1 MRVAWVVDPALLQRG
16 QVPPR
21 DPTGRG
27 RGGPSWHQGAC
38 WWEGA
43 GEGACRES
51 ARGQSAAMHGSVGGM
66 GEVGVGSERLRRRH
80 GAREKASG
88 DFAGSK
94 KARTGRDDADGGEG
108 CSGAGSWATNGGG
121 SGGGSGLP
129 SGVRSVFARAVR
141 RQRQR
146 EQAPRPDGECR
157 GAGQDGPAERRG
169 PAFINSDCS
178 GMAGQARVDP
188 KGTPAGKDVSDGDDG
203 NIGYAFDTHACTR
216 AGTHKHARS
225 AHTQHVRARAH
236 THTHTHTHKQIC
248 LYKRPFENLGRKW
261 SDNRAKKL
269 CRKAAQ
275 RRRLWCRTPAQD
287 PQRAMARISRRP
299 ALSTRRESLMIM
311 GDDAMTMFVTVF
323 TRE

>member
-80 GAREKASG
+80 GAREEASG

-108 CSGAGSWATNGGG
+108 CSGSGSWATNGGV

-129 SGVRSVFARAVR
+129 SGVRGVFARAVR

-157 GAGQDGPAERRG
+157 GAGQDSPEERRG

-178 GMAGQARVDP
+178 GKAGQAQIDP
-188 KGTPAGKDVSDGDDG
+188 KGTQVGGDVSDGDDG
-203 NIGYAFDTHACTR
+203 NIGYAFDTHTYTR
-216 AGTHKHARS
+216 TGTHKRARS
-225 AHTQHVRARAH
+225 AHTQHERARARAR
-236 THTHTHTHKQIC
+236 THTHTHRYAFVKGLSKTWDENGPITVPRDFAAKQ
-248 LYKRPFENLGRKW
+248 LRDADFGPAKATQRK
-261 SDNRAKKL
+261 
-269 CRKAAQ
+269 
-275 RRRLWCRTPAQD
+275 
-287 PQRAMARISRRP
+287 
-299 ALSTRRESLMIM
+299 TRRELW
-311 GDDAMTMFVTVF
+311 
-323 TRE
+323 RESVAARRSPRAENL